1 MDLASLRIFKTVV
14 EQGGITRA
22 AAKLHRVPSNVT
34 TRVKQLEQTLGTR
47 LFTRIGRQLALSP
60 QGKLL
65 LTYAEQLLRLS
76 DEAQTMLRDGKPHGT
91 LRLGAL
97 ESTSGSRLPPLLSR
111 YHLTYPDVQ
120 IELVTG
126 TSGALVSRIHRQEIE
141 AAFVAEPFN
150 GDGLETMP
158 AFLEELVLI
167 APRGARRIRSPR
179 DIGNRTVIAFAA
191 GCSYRRRLEAWLGA
205 AKIAPDRVLEFQS
218 YHAIVACV
226 AAGTGIAVVPRS
238 VIHMSLGEKDVA
250 ITPLPQEIAQARTRL
265 AWRAGHHSV
274 ALQAMKTVL
283 ATKVAPSPRGRR

>member
-1 MDLASLRIFKTVV
+1 MDLAALRIFKTVV

-34 TRVKQLEQTLGTR
+34 TRVKQLEQALGTR
-47 LFTRIGRQLALSP
+47 LFTRAGRRLALSP

-91 LRLGAL
+91 LRIGAL

-111 YHLTYPDVQ
+111 YHLTYPEVQ
-120 IELVTG
+120 LELVTG
-126 TSGALVSRIHRQEIE
+126 TSGALVSRLHRQEIE

-150 GDGLETMP
+150 ADGLDTMP

-167 APRGARRIRSPR
+167 APRSARVRSPG
-179 DIGNRTVIAFAA
+179 DVAGRTVIAFAT
-191 GCSYRRRLEAWLGA
+191 GCSYRRRLEAWLGG
-205 AKIAPDRVLEFQS
+205 AKIAPGRVIEFQS

-238 VIHMSLGEKDVA
+238 VIHLALGEKEVA
-250 ITPLPQEIAQARTRL
+250 IAPLPREIAQARTRL
-265 AWRAGHHSV
+265 AWTAGHHSV
-274 ALQAMKTVL
+274 ALEALKTLL
-283 ATKVAPSPRGRR
+283 ATKAAPGRRDRR